1 MNLMQIGIPVKKLK
15 EKLHHLIWE
24 EIGEIKVLITGKKK
38 LRFIE
43 DTRCQKVH
51 LKRLETIM
59 PSEGKSFLNL

>member
-15 EKLHHLIWE
+15 EKIHLQIWE
-24 EIGEIKVLITGKKK
+24 EIGEIKVQITGKKK

-43 DTRCQKVH
+43 DTRCQRVH

>member
-1 MNLMQIGIPVKKLK
+1 MNLMQIGILVKRLK
-15 EKLHHLIWE
+15 EKIHLLILE

-43 DTRCQKVH
+43 DTRFQRVH

>member
-1 MNLMQIGIPVKKLK
+1 MNIMQIGILVKRLK
-15 EKLHHLIWE
+15 EKIHLLILE
-24 EIGEIKVLITGKKK
+24 EIGEIKILRTGKKR

>member
-1 MNLMQIGIPVKKLK
+1 MNLMQIGILVKRLK
-15 EKLHHLIWE
+15 EKIHLLILE
-24 EIGEIKVLITGKKK
+24 EIGEIKVQITGKKK

-43 DTRCQKVH
+43 GTRCQRVL

>member
-1 MNLMQIGIPVKKLK
+1 MNLMQIGILVKRLK
-15 EKLHHLIWE
+15 EKIHLLILE

-51 LKRLETIM
+51 LKRLETTM